1 MNYTL
6 LLRIEGTEDIKQA
19 LDPDKAQL
27 VMDALIQGG
36 MVVPPRF
43 MSGYIIWE
51 WQHEQHHY
59 RLTASPK

>member
-43 MSGYIIWE
+43 MSNYIIWE
-51 WQHEQHHY
+51 WELDESHY